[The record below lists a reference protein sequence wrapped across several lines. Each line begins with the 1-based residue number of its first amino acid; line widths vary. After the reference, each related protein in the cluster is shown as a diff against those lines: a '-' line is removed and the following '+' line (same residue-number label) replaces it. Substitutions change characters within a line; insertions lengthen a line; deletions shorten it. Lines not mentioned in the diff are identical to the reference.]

1 MRKPNYQKIEMY
13 AENDI
18 YECKS
23 LEEEIFEAE
32 TKKTPIET
40 ASPIIYTPRDEGVVA
55 AYNPRTDRFEL
66 AMDAMSKVA
75 GSIRAHRENASKSNA
90 ELLNTGTE
98 GRTEISPIGEPQQ

>member
-1 MRKPNYQKIEMY
+1 MRKPNYNRLPMV

-55 AYNPRTDRFEL
+55 AYNPRTDRFEV
-66 AMDAMSKVA
+66 AMDAMNKVA
-75 GSIRAHRENASKSNA
+75 GSIRASRENANKSNK
-90 ELLNTGTE
+90 ELLQTGTE
-98 GRTEISPIGEPQQ
+98 GKTEISPNSEPQK